1 MRRAFNDGGFCY
13 AEDGSLWA
21 VALGFD
27 FAAEHECGVRS
38 IHDAFGV
45 GRAAT
50 KGIEKRRMTIV
61 PEGLS
66 FYRARDGGEALLS
79 YLTSG
84 GEVRKASTLRNHSEL
99 KFYDSFLRIRKEE
112 PRDNFVAAWDGSY
125 FALHVRGTE
134 NVAALKTL
142 HEAFKRCEIM
152 FGMSPVKGWLG
163 SGLVFALA
171 SSFDDETRAEVLAVD
186 ESHERLLSAVE
197 LSGIK
202 DTLEKAGRS
211 YFACKPKWTD
221 ADESG
226 IRFWLNPMQQQENNY
241 GWFSLADLAAW
252 AKGEGPIPKVSGN

>member
-27 FAAEHECGVRS
+27 FCAEHECGVRN

-66 FYRARDGGEALLS
+66 FYRARDGGEAVLS
-79 YLTSG
+79 YYLATFD
-84 GEVRKASTLRNHSEL
+84 EVREASKLRKHSEL
-99 KFYDSFLRIRKEE
+99 KFYDTSYRKPE
-112 PRDNFVAAWDGSY
+112 PRDDFVAAWDGSY
-125 FALHVRGTE
+125 FAIHVRGTE

-142 HEAFKRCEIM
+142 YESFKRCEIM

-171 SSFDDETRAEVLAVD
+171 SSFDAETEAEILERD
-186 ESHERLLSAVE
+186 ESHERLLAAVE
-197 LSGIK
+197 LSDIEGR
-202 DTLEKAGRS
+202 LREAGCS

-221 ADESG
+221 EDESG
-226 IRFWLNPMQQQENNY
+226 IRFWLNPMQQQQNNC

-252 AKGEGPIPKVSGN
+252 TRGEGPIPKVSGD